1 LEFVAEKVG
10 IGRVLK
16 VPLSWP
22 TGEEMKIHKQS
33 RFIRAS
39 IVALAWAMMLPAVTS
54 TVFAQNGCETVEA
67 IAKGTST
74 QMGQM
79 VNIRLLFCKFSTP
92 EQRQVLVDAFTKGGT
107 RELTNT
113 LRKMP
118 SAGRISLPSTVGY
131 DLAFIRVIP
140 TPTGRTIR
148 FITNRMIGIGEAWQG
163 GRSMDYSLTA
173 GEIYLDNKDKKKNHG
188 TLYPATELTINKKG
202 EPTWDL
208 YQNPWKL
215 QNIIDWGTK
224 KR

>member
-1 LEFVAEKVG
+1 
-10 IGRVLK
+10 
-16 VPLSWP
+16 
-22 TGEEMKIHKQS
+22 MKIHKQS
-33 RFIRAS
+33 TLIRAS

-54 TVFAQNGCETVEA
+54 TVFAQKSCETVEA

-79 VNIRLLFCKFSTP
+79 VNIRLLFCRFSTP

-107 RELTNT
+107 RALTNA

-131 DLAFIRVIP
+131 DLAFVRVIP

-148 FITNRMIGIGEAWQG
+148 FITNRMIGIGEARQG
-163 GRSMDYSLTA
+163 GTSMDYSLTA
-173 GEIYLDNKDKKKNHG
+173 GELYLDNNDKKKDHG